1 MTTTAQ
7 PVDAA
12 TATQIL
18 ADEAERRGATPNDDD
33 GTVRA
38 LVAAHGLGFC
48 AWFCVCCEL
57 ADRRA
62 RAEGYTSQAHRA
74 AAIAFSSKKSAQVTE

>member
-1 MTTTAQ
+1 MNAT
-7 PVDAA
+7 

-18 ADEAERRGATPNDDD
+18 ADEAERQNADPDDTNGA
-33 GTVRA
+33 VRA
-38 LVAAHGLGFC
+38 LVLTHGLGFC

-62 RAEGYTSQAHRA
+62 RSEGYRSSADRA
-74 AAIAFSSKKSAQVTE
+74 ASIAFSSQKSFRNKQK